1 MGASRALELSLGK
14 AIRRLGR
21 GQTQHPALHFPHR
34 RTTFREGVLI
44 WRGVWMRKFFLL
56 ALGWVLLVGGILIT
70 PMPIPIPL
78 IGIVPFLLGCA
89 ILSQN
94 SKVFRRFLQS
104 VRHRYEWF
112 SKRIEQTGHRMPGM
126 VKHMI
131 RRTNPIAHV
140 RLARLRAYRKR

>member
-1 MGASRALELSLGK
+1 
-14 AIRRLGR
+14 
-21 GQTQHPALHFPHR
+21 
-34 RTTFREGVLI
+34 
-44 WRGVWMRKFFLL
+44 MRK
-56 ALGWVLLVGGILIT
+56 VLLLIVGWALLIGGIVIT

-78 IGIVPFLLGCA
+78 IGVVPFLLGCA

-94 SKVFRRFLQS
+94 SKAFRRFLQY

-112 SKRIEQTGHRMPGM
+112 SRRMEGVGHRMPGM

-140 RLARLRAYRKR
+140 RLARMRAHRRH